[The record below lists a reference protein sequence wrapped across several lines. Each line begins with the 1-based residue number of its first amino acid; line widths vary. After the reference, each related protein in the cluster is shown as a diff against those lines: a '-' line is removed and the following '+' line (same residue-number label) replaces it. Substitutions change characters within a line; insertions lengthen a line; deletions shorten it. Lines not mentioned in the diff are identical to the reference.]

1 MKSRSEDNV
10 KRVLPHFSGSL
21 GQFPTLACFAK
32 REIIYFY
39 YCPILVRAIFN
50 THIASH
56 SFLCKGL
63 TASFLWVWY
72 LLFLSLPLWEKFSF
86 LFFY

>member
-1 MKSRSEDNV
+1 MKSHSEDNV

-39 YCPILVRAIFN
+39 YCPILVKAIFN
-50 THIASH
+50 TA
-56 SFLCKGL
+56 
-63 TASFLWVWY
+63 
-72 LLFLSLPLWEKFSF
+72 
-86 LFFY
+86 